1 VCIEISEAAI
11 PVRPQ
16 VTAACEMLG
25 FDPLYIANEGKLV
38 AIVAAEEAENAL
50 EAMRTDPYGQDAVAI
65 GTVQPAPAGRVLLR
79 TNLGSRRVVEM
90 LAGELL
96 PRIC

>member
-1 VCIEISEAAI
+1 
-11 PVRPQ
+11 
-16 VTAACEMLG
+16 
-25 FDPLYIANEGKLV
+25 
-38 AIVAAEEAENAL
+38 VAAEEAKKAL
-50 EAMRTDPYGQDAVAI
+50 EAMRGTRYGAEAVAI
-65 GTVQPAPAGRVLLR
+65 GTVQAAPTGRVLLR

>member
-1 VCIEISEAAI
+1 
-11 PVRPQ
+11 VR
-16 VTAACEMLG
+16 AACEMLG

-38 AIVAAEEAENAL
+38 AFVAPEQAEQALRALRSHSYGREAA
-50 EAMRTDPYGQDAVAI
+50 AI
-65 GTVQPAPAGRVLLR
+65 GRVQPAPSGRVLLR